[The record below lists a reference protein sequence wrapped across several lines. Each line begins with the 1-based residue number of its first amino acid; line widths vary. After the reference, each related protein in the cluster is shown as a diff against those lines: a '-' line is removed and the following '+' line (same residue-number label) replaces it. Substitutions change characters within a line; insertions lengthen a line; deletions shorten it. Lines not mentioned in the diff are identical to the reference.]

1 VSEQDRQEVK
11 NAKEEHMSSVG
22 SVDKTHHRI
31 LILGGGTGGIITANL
46 LRRAGQADIAIVEP
60 SDRHF
65 YQPLWTLVGAGAVD
79 RTATCR
85 SEARYVPKGVRWIRD
100 RVVEISPDQR
110 RVRTLGGNQIGYD
123 FLVVAV
129 GAQLNWNAIP
139 GLEDGIRKGNVS
151 SNYDYDLAPRTWEL
165 LRNFRGGTALFHM
178 PGTPIKC
185 PGAPQKIMYL
195 AADYFR
201 RTGMARSTRIVYGSA
216 TAAIYGAR
224 GYAVVLDRV
233 LERYGIDARF
243 QHELI
248 EIRAERNE
256 AVFQVKSDP
265 EKTTV
270 TIPYDILHAVPP
282 QSAPDFI
289 RQSSLADPAKPAE
302 GWVKVDKF
310 TLQHPVYPEV
320 FALGDVAG
328 TPNAKTGAAAAR
340 QAPVVAANILA
351 AIEGQPA
358 QSAYDGYI
366 ACPIIT
372 AYGRMLLC
380 ELDYSG
386 KPSPRIPGIDTFRER
401 YDMWL
406 LKKYGLPWLY
416 WNVLLRGRKPPFLG
430 RETAFGPEQ
439 PREPLAAG

>member
-1 VSEQDRQEVK
+1 
-11 NAKEEHMSSVG
+11 MSGIGNVTR
-22 SVDKTHHRI
+22 THHRI
-31 LILGGGTGGIITANL
+31 LILGGGTAGIITASL
-46 LRRAGQADIAIVEP
+46 LRRAGQTDVAIVEP
-60 SDRHF
+60 SERHF

-79 RTATCR
+79 RKVTWR
-85 SEARYVPKGVRWIRD
+85 REERYVPKGVRWIRH
-100 RVVEISPDQR
+100 RVAEISPDQR
-110 RVRTLGGNQIGYD
+110 RVRTESGHEIGYD

-129 GAQLNWNAIP
+129 GAQLNWDAIP
-139 GLEDGIRKGNVS
+139 GLEEGIRKGNVT
-151 SNYDYDLAPRTWEL
+151 SNYDYDLAPRTWDL

-201 RTGMARSTRIVYGSA
+201 RTGLTERTRIIYGSA
-216 TAAIYGAR
+216 TATIYGAR
-224 GYAVVLDRV
+224 EYGSVLEGV

-243 QHELI
+243 QHELV
-248 EIRAERNE
+248 EIRAEKNE
-256 AVFQVKSDP
+256 AVFRRKDDLEQAN
-265 EKTTV
+265 V

-289 RQSSLADPAKPAE
+289 RRSSLADPAKPQE
-302 GWVKVDKF
+302 GWVMVDKF
-310 TLQHPVYPEV
+310 TLQHPRYPEV

-328 TPNAKTGAAAAR
+328 TPNAKTGAAASR
-340 QAPVVAANILA
+340 QAPVVAANLLA
-351 AIEGQPA
+351 ALEGRPA

-366 ACPIIT
+366 ACPVVT
-372 AYGRMLLC
+372 GYGRMLLC

-386 KPSPRIPGIDTFRER
+386 KPSPRIPVINTFRER

-430 RETAFGPEQ
+430 RGTDFEPAPQEQ
-439 PREPLAAG
+439 LATR

>member
-1 VSEQDRQEVK
+1 MTTQGNVS
-11 NAKEEHMSSVG
+11 
-22 SVDKTHHRI
+22 KTHHRV
-31 LILGGGTGGIITANL
+31 LILGGGTGGIITASL
-46 LRRAGQADIAIVEP
+46 LRRAGQTDVAIVEP

-65 YQPLWTLVGAGAVD
+65 YQPLWTLVGAGEVD
-79 RTATCR
+79 RTTTAR
-85 SEARYVPKGVRWIRD
+85 SEARLVPKGVRWIRD
-100 RVVEISPDQR
+100 RVAEISPDSRQ
-110 RVRTLGGNQIGYD
+110 VRTESGLRIGYD

-139 GLEDGIRKGNVS
+139 GFEEGIKKGNVT
-151 SNYDYDLAPRTWEL
+151 SNYDYDLAPRTWDL

-201 RTGMARSTRIVYGSA
+201 RKGLARQSHILYGSA
-216 TAAIYGAR
+216 TGTIYGAR
-224 GYAVVLDRV
+224 EYAVVLERV

-256 AVFQVKSDP
+256 AVFQLKNEP
-265 EKTTV
+265 AKGKL

-282 QSAPDFI
+282 QSAPDCV
-289 RQSSLADPAKPAE
+289 RQSPLADPRKPE
-302 GWVKVDKF
+302 QGWVKVDKF
-310 TLQHPVYPEV
+310 TLQNPDFSEV

-328 TPNAKTGAAAAR
+328 SPNAKTGAAASR
-340 QAPVVAANILA
+340 QAPVVAANVLA
-351 AIEGQPA
+351 AIEGRAPQGV
-358 QSAYDGYI
+358 YDGYI
-366 ACPIIT
+366 ACPIVT
-372 AYGRMLLC
+372 GYGRMLLC

-416 WNVLLRGRKPPFLG
+416 WNVLLRGRKAPFVG
-430 RETAFGPEQ
+430 RRPAWLKEQ
-439 PREPLAAG
+439 PQEQLAAR